1 MNWLG
6 ITWIVWVS
14 FFDATGAAPALGG
27 GSGLAFRD
35 PSSGRF
41 VRPAEVAV
49 PEGRELSEVVVGAP
63 RRAVV
68 ERAVA
73 GPAGGYRVGLR
84 ESGRAVSAV
93 VAWRGE
99 EGEVLVGCGPE
110 DPGHGA
116 EVESDAESA
125 VPTSSAGRPR

>member
-6 ITWIVWVS
+6 ITWVVWVS
-14 FFDATGAAPALGG
+14 FFDVTGAHPGTNG

-35 PSSGRF
+35 PASGRF
-41 VRPAEVAV
+41 VRPAAREVV
-49 PEGRELSEVVVGAP
+49 DGREMAEVVVGAP
-63 RRAVV
+63 RRAAV

-99 EGEVLVGCGPE
+99 EGEFLVGCGPE

-125 VPTSSAGRPR
+125 APTGSAGRPR